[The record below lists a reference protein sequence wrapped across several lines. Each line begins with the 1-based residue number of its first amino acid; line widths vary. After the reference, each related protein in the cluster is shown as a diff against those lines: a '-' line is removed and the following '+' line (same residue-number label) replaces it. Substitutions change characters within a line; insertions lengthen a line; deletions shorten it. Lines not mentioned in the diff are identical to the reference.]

1 MVSNQ
6 QTQQSPA
13 AVYLVMSKKTGST
26 LLARIYR
33 EQAAKLFNTHTH
45 THTRGDS
52 NDDDYDV

>member
-13 AVYLVMSKKTGST
+13 AVYLEMSKKTGSA

-33 EQAAKLFNTHTH
+33 EQAAKLSNTHEGGSH
-45 THTRGDS
+45 
-52 NDDDYDV
+52 DDDDDDV

>member
-13 AVYLVMSKKTGST
+13 AVYLEMSKKTGST
-26 LLARIYR
+26 ILARIYR

-45 THTRGDS
+45 EGDS
-52 NDDDYDV
+52 NDDDDV